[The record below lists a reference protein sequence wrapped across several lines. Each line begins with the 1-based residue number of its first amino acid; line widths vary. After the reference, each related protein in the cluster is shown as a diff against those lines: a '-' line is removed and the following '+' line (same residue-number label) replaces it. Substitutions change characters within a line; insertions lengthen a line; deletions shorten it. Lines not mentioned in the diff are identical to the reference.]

1 MAPPPPNP
9 KPATPP
15 DSSTSKKKVTPA
27 EVAFLVDRYLA
38 DNGFNAALAAF
49 RSDAGRIYS
58 PTKKTP
64 KRPPMPLADIL
75 NDYIELKGA
84 SVAIESSMRAMQS
97 LVSTYYASSSSSS
110 STPPPVPPHV
120 NMNMNMMMMP
130 PLPPPHAV
138 TGAQPSSPPL
148 FFAPNSSSP
157 PSQGI
162 AIAPHLFDLCF
173 LLFCFMYCMYCSVLF
188 LNSFSAAAAAGTA
201 GHASPLIHHYAHA
214 STAVLVHNSST
225 DLSTPVP
232 TSLPTNKKRK
242 ASKSSGKTTA
252 SASKRSCIAPASTT
266 DAKRYTSF
274 FHSFSL
280 AVLASSNRLR
290 SCSLHP

>member
-64 KRPPMPLADIL
+64 KRPPIPLADIL
-75 NDYIELKGA
+75 DEYIALKGA
-84 SVAIESSMRAMQS
+84 SVAIESTMRAMQS
-97 LVSTYYASSSSSS
+97 LVSTYYASSS

-130 PLPPPHAV
+130 PLPPSHAV

-162 AIAPHLFDLCF
+162 AIAAFGLCLRFLLLCF
-173 LLFCFMYCMYCSVLF
+173 IYCMYCDVLF
-188 LNSFSAAAAAGTA
+188 LNSFFAVAAAAAGTA

-214 STAVLVHNSST
+214 STAVLVHNSSA
-225 DLSTPVP
+225 DLSTQAP
-232 TSLPTNKKRK
+232 TSLPTN
-242 ASKSSGKTTA
+242 
-252 SASKRSCIAPASTT
+252 
-266 DAKRYTSF
+266 
-274 FHSFSL
+274 
-280 AVLASSNRLR
+280 
-290 SCSLHP
+290 